1 RSPRRRHAADR
12 SVRTGIER
20 EEYPVVAEEG
30 VELLARHS
38 GFDHA
43 VEIFGMNGQHP
54 VHIAKIDGNA
64 PERRIDLAFKRRS
77 DAKWNDRQS
86 VGGASAYDC
95 LHIVRGGRNGD
106 RVRWLVRYPG
116 RGVAVLCADRR
127 RNRQTIAQQPR
138 QLCERSGPSPLSTL
152 SGKRRSVKR

>member
-1 RSPRRRHAADR
+1 
-12 SVRTGIER
+12 

-64 PERRIDLAFKRRS
+64 PERRIDLAFERRS
-77 DAKWNDRQS
+77 DAKRDDRQPM
-86 VGGASAYDC
+86 GGASAYDG
-95 LHIVRGGRNGD
+95 LHLLRGRRKREG
-106 RVRWLVRYPG
+106 VRWLVRYPG
-116 RGVAVLCADRR
+116 RGVAVLCADGRS
-127 RNRQTIAQQPR
+127 NR
-138 QLCERSGPSPLSTL
+138 
-152 SGKRRSVKR
+152 